1 MIFAA
6 LSIRY
11 CIRIVTLENARVEA
25 SRAATAQASRFLKLQ
40 TRSESSRHP
49 SNPSISYTKSRR
61 LFQVNSS
68 NIIVLT
74 IRYNRLVGSCKKL
87 VHRLSLL
94 DPADPYRLLHEQ
106 RLLDKLYAIGVI
118 NSTVKVSDIENKLS
132 VSAFCRRR
140 IAVVMARL
148 KMCETVSAGVKMVEQ
163 GHVRVGP
170 EVITDPAYLVPRYSL
185 FKSGSLMVETWRIL
199 LRGWIQVRSRS
210 IS

>member
-1 MIFAA
+1 M
-6 LSIRY
+6 
-11 CIRIVTLENARVEA
+11 
-25 SRAATAQASRFLKLQ
+25 LK
-40 TRSESSRHP
+40 
-49 SNPSISYTKSRR
+49 
-61 LFQVNSS
+61 
-68 NIIVLT
+68 

-94 DPADPYRLLHEQ
+94 DPSDPYRLLHEQ

-148 KMCETVSAGVKMVEQ
+148 KMCETVSAGVKIVEQ

-170 EVITDPAYLVPRYSL
+170 EVITDPAYLVPRYGYSR
-185 FKSGSLMVETWRIL
+185 VESDVRNLEDFVTWVDSSKIKKHIMRYSDKVWHLIIMYTDL
-199 LRGWIQVRSRS
+199 
-210 IS
+210 